1 MQFDLDTESGGLY
14 AWHRTRVSA
23 PRSRVSIILQ
33 VLFRKF
39 GYELIMSPAKGKA
52 LCWFFF

>member
-1 MQFDLDTESGGLY
+1 MQLDLDSEFGGLY
-14 AWHRTRVSA
+14 AWHRTLFSA
-23 PRSRVSIILQ
+23 AQSWISLQ

-52 LCWFFF
+52 LCWFLV